1 MTECRDESI
10 LNLEIL
16 NKLNNQRVYTPVNS
30 DKHIYN
36 NFNFVGLKI
45 QHLHKHASY
54 SVYSCVIAG
63 LIGILKTLVEKRG
76 KGTATDGKN

>member
-1 MTECRDESI
+1 M
-10 LNLEIL
+10 
-16 NKLNNQRVYTPVNS
+16 NS

-45 QHLHKHASY
+45 QHLHKHTSY

-63 LIGILKTLVEKRG
+63 LIGILNTLVEKG
-76 KGTATDGKN
+76 EKAQQLKWQKMTTIISYA